1 MEQPKSI
8 IEEMIKE
15 FQEAVKGMKAQ
26 LETEMPK
33 RKQAIENE
41 LESLKV
47 IEAKVNIRIAQMES
61 WIYELEK
68 FQKKKSKK
76 TKLVD
81 VIEDGRDYQ

>member
-47 IEAKVNIRIAQMES
+47 IEAKVNVRIAQMQS
-61 WIYELEK
+61 WIYEIEK

-76 TKLVD
+76 SNEQSTSA
-81 VIEDGRDYQ
+81 